1 LRWAD
6 MIDAARF
13 PSAAVAVRLEEPAL
27 RIMSLLEATH
37 DPTLPIRVIDAL
49 RSRPLAEIAAEPW
62 VAEPLRPILDR
73 HFRSIETVRKLAG
86 VKDGV
91 VEIDLS
97 ESGVEAA
104 NKFIA
109 YDLFPDA
116 LYTVVVSRD
125 SKRSKVSVGSNPW
138 SRVPRAHD
146 IARICEK
153 FGGGGHPV
161 VGAVSLGPEHILD
174 ARRLAREIAE
184 MLRDGGTSGGT
195 P

>member
-1 LRWAD
+1 
-6 MIDAARF
+6 
-13 PSAAVAVRLEEPAL
+13 
-27 RIMSLLEATH
+27 
-37 DPTLPIRVIDAL
+37 
-49 RSRPLAEIAAEPW
+49 
-62 VAEPLRPILDR
+62 
-73 HFRSIETVRKLAG
+73 
-86 VKDGV
+86 V

-97 ESGVEAA
+97 ESGVEGA

-116 LYTVVVSRD
+116 RYTVVVSRD

-161 VGAVSLGPEHILD
+161 VGAVSLGPEDILD